1 MESQMTK
8 IRATPTRV
16 RPGIY
21 ARGADT
27 VDAILKAAKH
37 VLVEEGASAF
47 TLQRIATQC
56 GLKVGHVNHHF
67 PRKEMIVEVLVE
79 EILTT
84 SEDQLDLF
92 LRKPGLLPEVVLAEL
107 IVFILNY
114 IRTKKATRLFTEL
127 WAMANNNEFIA
138 NRIEKLDREVQN
150 LITEFV
156 MKTNTRLGPEDA
168 GIVAIFIYGSTK
180 GMIAFA
186 GYEKPWAPQ
195 MPQIINIAVASL
207 MPLVRNITP
216 ETISA
221 LSPFDSLGLKDRAAP
236 VIAEGI

>member
-1 MESQMTK
+1 MTK
-8 IRATPTRV
+8 IRTTTARV

-67 PRKEMIVEVLVE
+67 PRKEMIVQVLVE

-84 SEDQLDLF
+84 GEDQIDGVM
-92 LRKPGLLPEVVLAEL
+92 RKPGILPEVVLAEL
-107 IVFILNY
+107 IVFMLNY
-114 IRTKKATRLFTEL
+114 IRTKNATRLYTEL
-127 WAMANNNEFIA
+127 WAMANNNEFVA
-138 NRIEKLDREVQN
+138 GRVEALDRYVQT

-156 MKTNTRLGPEDA
+156 MKTNPRLGPEDA
-168 GIVAIFIYGSTK
+168 GIVALYIYGSTK

-186 GYEKPWAPQ
+186 GYEKPWASQ
-195 MPQIINIAVASL
+195 MPQITNIAVANL
-207 MPLVRNITP
+207 IHLVKTITP
-216 ETISA
+216 EVISA
-221 LSPFDSLGLKDRAAP
+221 LSPFDSLGVTDRAMP
-236 VIAEGI
+236 LVPQNI